1 MPAPVDHPVL
11 DLDLPAPTPPTPR
24 PARPRAAPA
33 AAGPGRVLGGTD
45 ADTWWHGLSPD
56 RREQIRRWI
65 TQRTTHHDHVE
76 GQLDALDAL
85 ATTEEDR

>member
-1 MPAPVDHPVL
+1 VPAPPIDHPAL
-11 DLDLPAPTPPTPR
+11 DLELPAPLPPAPR
-24 PARPRAAPA
+24 QQRARPAPA
-33 AAGPGRVLGGTD
+33 APVLGGTD

-65 TQRTTHHDHVE
+65 TQRTTHHDHID

-85 ATTEEDR
+85 ATTTEDHR